1 MIADL
6 IESTDIRLITKNVM
20 SVYSTNKEYTDS
32 FIRYLKT
39 HNYLVNNVPH
49 IANDL
54 IGYNKKTYNIYENI
68 YRFAKRHT
76 DINLNKF
83 IEYLNFLDLGHILLM
98 HFYQLDN
105 DTLSLIESLLQLST
119 YKPIVI
125 IDYIDNLKYKDKI
138 YSLLFHIG
146 LDDRLIIV
154 PFTNIQDAV
163 NNSTWQCYVKSPTQ
177 VKTLPRF
184 SNEFLNHEFN
194 THTHYYTGNLP
205 VIYHNPSYIYSIQSY
220 KYTLYEIFLI
230 FLFAIKLYIIKFNNW
245 RLSYS
250 NLISYEK

>member
-6 IESTDIRLITKNVM
+6 IGNTGIRLITKNVM
-20 SVYSTNKEYTDS
+20 SVYSTNKEYTGS

-39 HNYLVNNVPH
+39 HDYLVNDVPH
-49 IANDL
+49 TANDL
-54 IGYNKKTYNIYENI
+54 ISYNKKTYNIYENI
-68 YRFAKRHT
+68 FRFAKRHD

-83 IEYLNFLDLGHILLM
+83 IEYLNFLDLGHIILL

-105 DTLSLIESLLQLST
+105 DMLSLIESLLQLST

-125 IDYIDNLKYKDKI
+125 IDYVDNLKYKDKI

-146 LDDRLIIV
+146 LENRLIIV

-163 NNSTWQCYVKSPTQ
+163 NCSTWQCYVKSPVQ
-177 VKTLPRF
+177 IKMLPRF

-194 THTHYYTGNLP
+194 THIHYYTGKSP
-205 VIYHNPSYIYSIQSY
+205 VIYHNPQHIYNIKSYR
-220 KYTLYEIFLI
+220 YTLYEIFLI